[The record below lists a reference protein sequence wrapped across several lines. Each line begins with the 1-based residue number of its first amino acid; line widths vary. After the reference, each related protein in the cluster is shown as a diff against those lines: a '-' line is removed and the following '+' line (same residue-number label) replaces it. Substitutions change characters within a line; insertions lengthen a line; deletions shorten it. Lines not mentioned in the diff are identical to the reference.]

1 MLCVIFLSG
10 SYIALRGHLG
20 LLLFTLES
28 NPLRLSMADDAS
40 TVGTETDAPAS
51 DRGLSSRLLA
61 AVERTGNALP
71 EPVTLFFIFIGLTML
86 VSLIVSAL
94 GVSVEHPRTGEMI
107 AVESLF
113 SGENIQRLFTDMADT
128 FADFPPLGLV
138 LVVMLGIGVADK
150 SGFIGAALGSFMRAV
165 PNALLTMAIVF
176 TGIMSNMAV
185 DAGYVVVI
193 PLGALLFYGAGRH
206 PLAGLAAAFAGV
218 SAGFSANVLPS
229 ALDVLL
235 ASFTEPAAQIMA
247 PDYAVT
253 ALANYYF
260 IAALVPVFVFAGWIV
275 TDYVVEPYLGDY
287 EPPEDLDDD
296 VDTSEES
303 SALEKKG
310 LRWGA
315 LSMLAIVAAASL
327 LVIPENGALR
337 GPEGG
342 FEPAYEAIVGLM
354 VVIFFV
360 PGLVYGIVT
369 KQITEDKDVTDMMSE
384 TMSDL
389 GVYIVLAFAAAHFV
403 AMFGWSNLDMVVAIT
418 GAGVLET
425 LESSIGL
432 SGIPLIIVFIL
443 VSAFINLFVGSA
455 SAKWAIMGP
464 TFVPMLML
472 MGYSPELTQAA
483 YRVGD
488 SFTNILT
495 PLLPYFPLIIVFAQ
509 RYDKKAGIGSIVA
522 VMLPYSIVFGIVS
535 TLVLAIWIFF
545 GIPLGPEAPLFIDTP

>member
-1 MLCVIFLSG
+1 
-10 SYIALRGHLG
+10 
-20 LLLFTLES
+20 
-28 NPLRLSMADDAS
+28 MADDTPS
-40 TVGTETDAPAS
+40 VETDTDASAS
-51 DRGLSSRLLA
+51 DQSLSSRLLA

-86 VSLIVSAL
+86 VSLIVSAF
-94 GVSVEHPRTGEMI
+94 GVSVEHPRTEEVI

-218 SAGFSANVLPS
+218 SAGFSANLLPS

-235 ASFTEPAAQIMA
+235 ASFTEPAAQIME

-260 IAALVPVFVFAGWIV
+260 IVALVPVFVIAGWLV

-287 EPPEDLDDD
+287 EPPEDLEEGG
-296 VDTSEES
+296 TSKDL
-303 SALEKKG
+303 SAREKKG

-315 LSMLAIVAAASL
+315 LSMLGIVAAASL

-369 KQITEDKDVTDMMSE
+369 EQITKDKDVTDMMSE

-418 GAGVLET
+418 GAGVLEA

-509 RYDKKAGIGSIVA
+509 RYDKNAGIGSIVA
-522 VMLPYSIVFGIVS
+522 VMLPYSIAFGVVS

-545 GIPLGPEAPLFIDTP
+545 GIPLGPEAPLFIDMP